1 MRHATCGLP
10 VSCWMLLTAAAARSG
25 LRPTSTTVA
34 PWWAKACAVTK
45 PMPEVAPVTR
55 QILPCM
61 GAPSPLLQSE
71 NHHPHRSVAQG
82 IDIQGLQQARV
93 LVNAVGGE
101 APRFQACRIE
111 KRAGRIEAKGARH
124 RFTGHLPQG
133 GQMTRGGI
141 DSEARNAIVSTVG
154 RI

>member
-10 VSCWMLLTAAAARSG
+10 VSCWILLTAAAARSG

-34 PWWAKACAVTK
+34 PCWAKARAVTN

-61 GAPSPLLQSE
+61 GIPSPLLQPE
-71 NHHPHRSVAQG
+71 NHHPHRSIAHG
-82 IDIQGLQQARV
+82 IDIQRLQQARV
-93 LVNAVGGE
+93 LVDAVGGE
-101 APRFQACRIE
+101 APRFQSCGIE

-124 RFTGHLPQG
+124 RFTRHLSQG
-133 GQMTRGGI
+133 SQKTGGGI
-141 DSEARNAIVSTVG
+141 DSEARNAIVSAVG